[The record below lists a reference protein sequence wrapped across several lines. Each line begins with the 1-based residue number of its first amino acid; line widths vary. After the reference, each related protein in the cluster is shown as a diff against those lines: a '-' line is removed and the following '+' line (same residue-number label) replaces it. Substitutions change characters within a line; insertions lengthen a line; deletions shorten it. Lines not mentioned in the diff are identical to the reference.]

1 VIDNVM
7 VRQFVL
13 DNFVEKI
20 LDDFDKTPVDMDRFT
35 YFKLGD
41 GYQYKVPNDKV
52 IKRLKNEKK
61 LSKG

>member
-1 VIDNVM
+1 MVDNEM
-7 VRQFVL
+7 IKKFVL

-20 LDDFDKTPVDMDRFT
+20 LDDFEEIPNDLEYYT

-52 IKRLKNEKK
+52 KK
-61 LSKG
+61 L